1 MEKNKKKSQYE
12 EEANVAAGW
21 WRDNMGPQAKQD
33 NGVAMHSIMMSMLSG
48 RMKIDEKQKEAFFN
62 ALKKVI
68 IETLEDRGR
77 MSLHVDYDPDYILSQ
92 AARESGVQPMMGL
105 FPCKTSMWIEKG
117 LVSVSCG
124 YGADS
129 KEIYNAKDESQPGNN

>member
-1 MEKNKKKSQYE
+1 MKKSE
-12 EEANVAAGW
+12 FENEATVAANW
-21 WRDNMGPQAKQD
+21 WKDNMGSRAKQN
-33 NGVAMHSIMMSMLSG
+33 NGEAMQSVLMSMLSG
-48 RMKIDEKQKEAFFN
+48 RMFIDEKQREAFAQ

-68 IETLEDRGR
+68 IETLESRGR
-77 MSLHVDYDPDYILSQ
+77 MDIYVDYDPDYVLAE
-92 AARESGVQPMMGL
+92 AAQSCGIRPVMGL

-129 KEIYNAKDESQPGNN
+129 KEIYNAKDESQPGSNE